1 MKLFKRRGRCGR
13 KNPAVGFSVLL
24 LGLLLIL
31 ISGPELLL
39 FALIGGILCCVG
51 AALMILC

>member
-1 MKLFKRRGRCGR
+1 MKLFKKRGGCGR
-13 KNPAVGFSVLL
+13 KNPAIGLSVLL

-51 AALMILC
+51 AALMILY